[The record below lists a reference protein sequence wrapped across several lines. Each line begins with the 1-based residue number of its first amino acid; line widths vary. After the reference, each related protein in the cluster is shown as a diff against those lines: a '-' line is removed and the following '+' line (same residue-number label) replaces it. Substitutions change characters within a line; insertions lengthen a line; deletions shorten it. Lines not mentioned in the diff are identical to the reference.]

1 LDFPA
6 FHKFRICG
14 KRLRY
19 VMELVVGAF
28 PPEFHDTLYSVV
40 QMLQGKARRV
50 PFCAL
55 YHVRQVS

>member
-6 FHKFRICG
+6 FHNFRICG

-19 VMELVVGAF
+19 AMELLAGAL

-40 QMLQGKARRV
+40 QRLQEKARRV